1 MVTAEDFKES
11 KATLKIIAHVKDADN
26 APHRLSFVKI
36 LEIIDFILTGAN
48 RLLFTKDGKPK
59 SKLQLIMSLFDII
72 MFLRDVIRM
81 INGNLQYKPKT
92 ARPLIDDTQK

>member
-1 MVTAEDFKES
+1 MLKES
-11 KATLKIIAHVKDADN
+11 DFTESKKTLNIIAHVKDSDST
-26 APHRLSFVKI
+26 PHRLSFVKI

-72 MFLRDVIRM
+72 MFLRDVIRL